1 MITEILYNLN
11 PVMFD
16 AIIDANNDNA
26 LLKVKEST
34 DTDSDANFDEDT
46 PINTRLRFRVPQN
59 DLILY

>member
-26 LLKVKEST
+26 LLKVKESI
-34 DTDSDANFDEDT
+34 DNSEFVAILAD
-46 PINTRLRFRVPQN
+46 RFQIFFRCN
-59 DLILY
+59 CSLFL